1 MPAQRVSADCELH
14 YVVDDHSDPWREPQ
28 TILMLHGNAE
38 SGAASFGW
46 VPQRP
51 AFALLLTVA
60 LVSCGE
66 RVPRIAPVG
75 PNEVIVAFGD
85 SLTYGT
91 GAAETESYPA
101 VLAQLIGRKVVR
113 AGVPGEVTAQGLA
126 RLPQVIEEHRPALM
140 IVCLGGN
147 DMLRRMDEAQ
157 VRRNLREI
165 IRAIKSRGI
174 AVVLV
179 GVPKPALIASAPA
192 FYGELAQEFGIP
204 YEGKVVT
211 DVMHQLELKADP
223 IHPNARGYRR
233 MAEAIAEL
241 LKKAGAI

>member
-1 MPAQRVSADCELH
+1 M
-14 YVVDDHSDPWREPQ
+14 
-28 TILMLHGNAE
+28 G
-38 SGAASFGW
+38 
-46 VPQRP
+46 
-51 AFALLLTVA
+51 
-60 LVSCGE
+60 CGE
-66 RVPRIAPVG
+66 RVPRVPAVA

-91 GAAETESYPA
+91 GATESESYPA
-101 VLAQLIGRKVVR
+101 VLAQLIGRRVVR

-126 RLPQVIEEHRPALM
+126 RIEQVIEAHRPALM

-157 VRRNLREI
+157 VRSNLREI
-165 IRAIKSRGI
+165 IRAIKARGI

-192 FYGELAQEFGIP
+192 FYGELAKEFGIP

-211 DVMHQLELKADP
+211 DVMYQIELKADP
-223 IHPNARGYRR
+223 IHPNAKGYRR

-241 LKKAGAI
+241 LRKAGAV